1 MKHLL
6 TLFLFVATIGIAQAQ
21 NAQVDPVRDRAH
33 QQAVRMQKVVAL
45 TPEQTTKVE
54 EIFFQRATAVEAVN
68 NNAAL
73 SPEQK
78 AAEVDK
84 IKREKEVE
92 LQAVLTPEQYQK
104 YQEMREERKKG
115 K

>member
-1 MKHLL
+1 MKNLL
-6 TLFLFVATIGIAQAQ
+6 TLFLFVVTIGVAQGQ
-21 NAQVDPVRDRAH
+21 NAQANPIRDRAH

-73 SPEQK
+73 TPEQK
-78 AAEVDK
+78 AAEVAK
-84 IKREKEVE
+84 IKREKETE

-104 YQEMREERKKG
+104 YREMREERNKG

>member
-1 MKHLL
+1 VLSAFEQKGFEALREEWLSYH
-6 TLFLFVATIGIAQAQ
+6 AY
-21 NAQVDPVRDRAH
+21 H

-45 TPEQTTKVE
+45 TPEQATKVE

-78 AAEVDK
+78 AAEVAK

-104 YQEMREERKKG
+104 YKEMREERKKG